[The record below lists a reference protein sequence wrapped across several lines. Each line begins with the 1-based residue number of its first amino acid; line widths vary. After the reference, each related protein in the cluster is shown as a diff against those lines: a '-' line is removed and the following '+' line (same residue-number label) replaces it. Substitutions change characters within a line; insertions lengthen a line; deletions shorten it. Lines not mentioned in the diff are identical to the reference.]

1 MSENSETSHSDVQWV
16 AIFLVIQ
23 AMVFYLPRV
32 LWLSVEGGLMKVNSQ
47 IFCSQSNFSAFFQF
61 LVRNARGKIIEDAE
75 EKRDALIVTFKVDL

>member
-1 MSENSETSHSDVQWV
+1 MQWV

-47 IFCSQSNFSAFFQF
+47 IICSQSNFSAFFSF
-61 LVRNARGKIIEDAE
+61 W
-75 EKRDALIVTFKVDL
+75 